1 MVTYCSTRGD
11 VKGASFEDVVLAGL
25 ASDRGLFVPESI
37 PMFTA
42 EEVIFISMS
51 SGCAVFQK
59 IV

>member
-25 ASDRGLFVPESI
+25 ASDRGLFVPESF

-42 EEVIFISMS
+42 EEVIFVSMS
-51 SGCAVFQK
+51 ECDVFQK
-59 IV
+59 